1 MKQYQKKIAA
11 VALTGLMG
19 LGMAAFSP
27 AEMSAEAAAGGHRYE
42 DGTSNEYSHR
52 LREESDRHEHEV
64 RESRGR
70 YRRGEK
76 DVREYEEELS
86 REQRRHDHEMR
97 KIRDDYE
104 SHRHHNRQ

>member
-1 MKQYQKKIAA
+1 MKTYQKKIAV
-11 VALTGLMG
+11 VALAGLMG
-19 LGMAAFSP
+19 LGLAAISP
-27 AEMSAEAAAGGHRYE
+27 EAASVEAAADGHRYE

-52 LREESDRHEHEV
+52 LKEESDRHEREV

-86 REQRRHDHEMR
+86 REQRRHDREVGR
-97 KIRDDYE
+97 IRDDYE
-104 SHRHHNRQ
+104 SHRHHG